1 MCRFSNPGGSH
12 PPFRFEDCAAPV
24 RILHI
29 VNLGFEAGGAEKF
42 VRMLRDGQSARGHQ
56 VRVVALEA
64 PSGDRA
70 VFADDLLPPVAG
82 GPVAKLAGF
91 VWHRGAYRG
100 LRRIMREFQP
110 DCVHLHTVG
119 GFSPAVFPAT
129 RGAVRILTLHG
140 PEDWTRKLLRWQVAD
155 NAGRISPRALPRYL
169 HLRFLMRPAYRL
181 LGLRRIDGFAAPSR
195 FVAELLRADAG
206 RVPIRVIPHAVD
218 RVFAPAPVSEV
229 WQAAYVGR
237 LSPLKG
243 ADVLLAA
250 FGILARTQPKARLV
264 VVGDGPERARLE
276 AEAADLVAA
285 GTVEFRGWLSPPEVA
300 ECLRGCALLAV
311 PSTTPEIFGLTA
323 LEALGLGRPL
333 VASRIGALP
342 ELVGPDNGVLVAPG
356 DPAALAE
363 ALAGLVGDAERLARL
378 GEGSARRSEA
388 FGLERCLDAYESWYQ
403 EAVAARARP

>member
-1 MCRFSNPGGSH
+1 M
-12 PPFRFEDCAAPV
+12 

-42 VRMLRDGQSARGHQ
+42 VRMLRDGQAARGHQ
-56 VRVVALEA
+56 VRVVALDA
-64 PSGDRA
+64 PAGDRA
-70 VFADDLLPPVAG
+70 VFADDLVEPVAG
-82 GPVAKLAGF
+82 GPVGKLAGF
-91 VWHRGAYRG
+91 VWHHRAYREV
-100 LRRIMREFQP
+100 RRIMREFRP

-119 GFSPAVFPAT
+119 GFGPAVFPAT
-129 RGAVRILTLHG
+129 RGAVRILTIHG

-155 NAGRISPRALPRYL
+155 NAGRITPAALPRYL

-195 FVAELLRADAG
+195 FVAELIRADAG
-206 RVPIRVIPHAVD
+206 PVPVRVIPHAVD
-218 RVFAPAPVSEV
+218 PVFTPAPASDV
-229 WQAAYVGR
+229 WQTVYVGR

-243 ADVLLAA
+243 ADVLLEA

-264 VVGDGPERARLE
+264 VVGDGPERTRLE
-276 AEAADLVAA
+276 ARAAQLVAA
-285 GTVEFRGWLSPPEVA
+285 GTVEFRGWLTPPEVA
-300 ECLRGCALLAV
+300 ECLRGSALLAV

-356 DPAALAE
+356 DAAALAE
-363 ALAGLVGDAERLARL
+363 ALAGLVGDAEKLARL
-378 GEGSARRSEA
+378 GAGSARRAEA
-388 FGLERCLDAYESWYQ
+388 FGLDRCLDEYESWYR
-403 EAVAARARP
+403 EAVAARGRR

>member
-1 MCRFSNPGGSH
+1 M
-12 PPFRFEDCAAPV
+12 

-42 VRMLRDGQSARGHQ
+42 VRMLRDGQRDRGHQ

-82 GPVAKLAGF
+82 GPVGKLAGF
-91 VWHRGAYRG
+91 VWHRRAHRG
-100 LRRIMREFQP
+100 LRQIMREFQP

-195 FVAELLRADAG
+195 FVADLLRADAG
-206 RVPIRVIPHAVD
+206 AVPIRVIPHAVD

-276 AEAADLVAA
+276 AEAAGLVAA

-300 ECLRGCALLAV
+300 ECLRGSALLAV

-363 ALAGLVGDAERLARL
+363 ALAELVGDAERLARL
-378 GEGSARRSEA
+378 GEGSARRAEA

>member
-1 MCRFSNPGGSH
+1 M
-12 PPFRFEDCAAPV
+12 

-42 VRMLRDGQSARGHQ
+42 VRMLRDGQAARGHQ
-56 VRVVALEA
+56 VRVVALDA
-64 PSGDRA
+64 DPGDRA
-70 VFADDLLPPVAG
+70 VFADDLVEPVAG
-82 GPVAKLAGF
+82 GPVGKLAGF
-91 VWHRGAYRG
+91 LWHHRAYRG
-100 LRRIMREFQP
+100 VRRIMREFRP

-119 GFSPAVFPAT
+119 GFGPAVFPAT
-129 RGAVRILTLHG
+129 RGAVRILTIHG

-155 NAGRISPRALPRYL
+155 NTGRIAPGALPRYL

-181 LGLRRIDGFAAPSR
+181 AGLRRIDGLAAPSR
-195 FVAELLRADAG
+195 FVAELIRADVG

-218 RVFAPAPVSEV
+218 PVFTPAPASDV
-229 WQAAYVGR
+229 WQTVYVGR

-243 ADVLLAA
+243 ADVLLEA

-264 VVGDGPERARLE
+264 VVGDGPERARLQTR
-276 AEAADLVAA
+276 AAQLVAA
-285 GTVEFRGWLSPPEVA
+285 GTVEFRGWLTPPEVA
-300 ECLRGCALLAV
+300 ECLRGSALLAV

-356 DPAALAE
+356 DATALAE

-378 GEGSARRSEA
+378 GAGSARRAEA
-388 FGLERCLDAYESWYQ
+388 FGLDRCLDDYESWYR
-403 EAVAARARP
+403 EAVAARGRA

>member
-1 MCRFSNPGGSH
+1 M
-12 PPFRFEDCAAPV
+12 

-42 VRMLRDGQSARGHQ
+42 VRMLRDGQAARGHQ
-56 VRVVALEA
+56 VRVVALDA
-64 PSGDRA
+64 PSGGRP
-70 VFADDLLPPVAG
+70 VFADELLPPVAG
-82 GPVAKLAGF
+82 GPVGKLAGF
-91 VWHRGAYRG
+91 VWHRRAYRG
-100 LRRIMREFQP
+100 VRRIMREFRP

-129 RGAVRILTLHG
+129 RGAVRILTIHG

-155 NAGRISPRALPRYL
+155 NAGRITLGALPRYL
-169 HLRFLMRPAYRL
+169 HLRLFMRPAYLL

-195 FVAELLRADAG
+195 FVAELIRADAG

-218 RVFAPAPVSEV
+218 RAFAPAPGSTPEMAHDV
-229 WQAAYVGR
+229 WQVAFVGR

-264 VVGDGPERARLE
+264 LVGDGPDRARLE
-276 AEAADLVAA
+276 AAAADLVAA
-285 GTVEFRGWLSPPEVA
+285 GTVEFRGWLTPPEVA

-323 LEALGLGRPL
+323 LEALELGRPL

-342 ELVGPDNGVLVAPG
+342 ELVGADNGVLVPPG
-356 DPAALAE
+356 DAAALAE
-363 ALAGLVGDAERLARL
+363 ALAGLIGDAERLARL
-378 GEGSARRSEA
+378 GEGSARRA
-388 FGLERCLDAYESWYQ
+388 AQFDLDRCLDEYESWYRAAL
-403 EAVAARARP
+403 EADGRE

>member
-1 MCRFSNPGGSH
+1 M
-12 PPFRFEDCAAPV
+12 

-42 VRMLRDGQSARGHQ
+42 VRMLRDGQAARGHQ
-56 VRVVALEA
+56 VRVVALDA
-64 PSGDRA
+64 PAGDRA
-70 VFADDLLPPVAG
+70 VFADDLVEPVAG
-82 GPVAKLAGF
+82 GPVGKLAGF
-91 VWHRGAYRG
+91 VWHHRAYREV
-100 LRRIMREFQP
+100 RRIMREFRP

-119 GFSPAVFPAT
+119 GFGPAVFPAT
-129 RGAVRILTLHG
+129 RGAVRILTIHG

-155 NAGRISPRALPRYL
+155 NAGRITPAALPRYL

-195 FVAELLRADAG
+195 FVAELIRADAG
-206 RVPIRVIPHAVD
+206 PVPVRVIPHAVD
-218 RVFAPAPVSEV
+218 PVFTPAPASDV
-229 WQAAYVGR
+229 WQTVYVGR

-243 ADVLLAA
+243 ADVLLEA

-276 AEAADLVAA
+276 ARAAQLVAA
-285 GTVEFRGWLSPPEVA
+285 GTVEFRGWLTPPEVA
-300 ECLRGCALLAV
+300 ECLRGSALLAV

-356 DPAALAE
+356 DAAALAE
-363 ALAGLVGDAERLARL
+363 ALAGLVGDAEKLARL
-378 GEGSARRSEA
+378 GAGSARRAEA
-388 FGLERCLDAYESWYQ
+388 FGLDRCLDEYESWYR
-403 EAVAARARP
+403 EAVAARGRR

>member
-1 MCRFSNPGGSH
+1 M
-12 PPFRFEDCAAPV
+12 

-42 VRMLRDGQSARGHQ
+42 VRMLRDGQAARGHQ
-56 VRVVALEA
+56 VRVVALDA
-64 PSGDRA
+64 PAGDRA
-70 VFADDLLPPVAG
+70 VFADHLVEPVAG
-82 GPVAKLAGF
+82 GPVGKLAGF
-91 VWHRGAYRG
+91 VWHHRAYREV
-100 LRRIMREFQP
+100 RRIMGEFRP

-119 GFSPAVFPAT
+119 GFGPAVFPAT
-129 RGAVRILTLHG
+129 RGAVRILTIHG

-155 NAGRISPRALPRYL
+155 NAGRITPAALPRYL

-195 FVAELLRADAG
+195 FVAELIRADAG
-206 RVPIRVIPHAVD
+206 PVPVRVIPHAVD
-218 RVFAPAPVSEV
+218 PVFTPAPASDV
-229 WQAAYVGR
+229 WQTVYVGR

-243 ADVLLAA
+243 ADVLLEA

-276 AEAADLVAA
+276 ARAAQLVAA
-285 GTVEFRGWLSPPEVA
+285 GTVEFRGWLTPPEVA
-300 ECLRGCALLAV
+300 ECLRGSALLAV

-356 DPAALAE
+356 DAAALAE
-363 ALAGLVGDAERLARL
+363 ALAGLVGDAEKLARL
-378 GEGSARRSEA
+378 GAGSARRAEA
-388 FGLERCLDAYESWYQ
+388 FGLDRCLDEYESWYR
-403 EAVAARARP
+403 EAVAARGRR

>member
-1 MCRFSNPGGSH
+1 M
-12 PPFRFEDCAAPV
+12 

-42 VRMLRDGQSARGHQ
+42 VRMLRDGQTARGHQ

-64 PSGDRA
+64 PAGGRT
-70 VFADDLLPPVAG
+70 VFADDLVPPVGG
-82 GPVAKLAGF
+82 GPIGKLAGF
-91 VWHRGAYRG
+91 VWHRGAHREV
-100 LRRIMREFQP
+100 RRIMREFQP
-110 DCVHLHTVG
+110 DCVHMHTIG

-129 RGAVRILTLHG
+129 RGTARILTIHG

-155 NAGRISPRALPRYL
+155 NSGRIAPAALPRYL
-169 HLRFLMRPAYRL
+169 HLRLLMRPAYRL

-195 FVAELLRADAG
+195 FVAGLIAADAG
-206 RVPIRVIPHAVD
+206 RVPVRVIPYAVD
-218 RVFAPAPVSEV
+218 QAFTPAPVTEV
-229 WQAAYVGR
+229 WQTAYVGR

-243 ADVLLAA
+243 ADVLLEA
-250 FGILARTQPKARLV
+250 FDILARTQPKARLV
-264 VVGDGPERARLE
+264 VVGDGPDRERLQAR
-276 AEAADLVAA
+276 AAHLVAA

-300 ECLRGCALLAV
+300 ECLRGSALLAV

-323 LEALGLGRPL
+323 LEALELGRPL

-356 DPAALAE
+356 DAAALAE

-378 GEGSARRSEA
+378 AEGSARRAEA
-388 FGLERCLDAYESWYQ
+388 FSLDRCLDEYEAWYR
-403 EAVAARARP
+403 EAAAAHGHP

>member
-1 MCRFSNPGGSH
+1 M
-12 PPFRFEDCAAPV
+12 

-42 VRMLRDGQSARGHQ
+42 VRMLRDGQTDRGHQ
-56 VRVVALEA
+56 VRVVALDA
-64 PSGDRA
+64 PSGGRA
-70 VFADDLLPPVAG
+70 VFADDLVPEVAG
-82 GPVAKLAGF
+82 GPVGKLAGF
-91 VWHRGAYRG
+91 VWHRRGYRAV
-100 LRRIMREFQP
+100 RQIMRDFRP

-129 RGAVRILTLHG
+129 RGAVRILTIHG

-155 NAGRISPRALPRYL
+155 NAGRISLGALPRYL
-169 HLRFLMRPAYRL
+169 HLRLLMRPAYLL

-195 FVAELLRADAG
+195 FVAELIRADAG
-206 RVPIRVIPHAVD
+206 RVPIRVIPHALD
-218 RVFAPAPVSEV
+218 GVFTPAPVSEV

-243 ADVLLAA
+243 ADVLLEA

-264 VVGDGPERARLE
+264 VVGDGPDRARLE
-276 AEAADLVAA
+276 ERAADLVAA
-285 GTVEFRGWLSPPEVA
+285 GIVEFRGWLTPPQVA
-300 ECLRGCALLAV
+300 ECLRGSALLTV

-342 ELVGPDNGVLVAPG
+342 ELVGPDNGLLAAPG
-356 DPAALAE
+356 DAAALAE
-363 ALAGLVGDAERLARL
+363 ALAELLGDAERLARL
-378 GEGSARRSEA
+378 GEGSARRAEA
-388 FGLERCLDAYESWYQ
+388 FDLDRCLDEYESWYR
-403 EAVAARARP
+403 EALAAHE